1 MQERVKMVP
10 HLKVIYDRIQSLISR
25 PINEIVQEGVIQIWR
40 RREHD
45 VPGEIRFLSCCMN
58 MFRNIGPDIRRNFL
72 VGNLRLL
79 SRSIRRSRV
88 TSNDTK
94 LLTR

>member
-45 VPGEIRFLSCCMN
+45 V
-58 MFRNIGPDIRRNFL
+58 GPTW
-72 VGNLRLL
+72 GNTISILL
-79 SRSIRRSRV
+79 HEYVPEHRSRYKKNLPGGQSTIV
-88 TSNDTK
+88 IQIDSSFESHVK
-94 LLTR
+94 